1 MSEQLDSSTNP
12 IIKSEPA
19 TVEEKD
25 NPYAYL
31 NRDFS
36 SENYKIEIKNL
47 PKYYGISVSWTY
59 SVFQLVH
66 FNTVHCA
73 IHIENYSIWG
83 ISRGICL
90 FF

>member
-1 MSEQLDSSTNP
+1 MSDQLESSTEP

-25 NPYAYL
+25 DPYAYL

-47 PKYYGISVSWTY
+47 PKFYGISVS
-59 SVFQLVH
+59 
-66 FNTVHCA
+66 
-73 IHIENYSIWG
+73 
-83 ISRGICL
+83 
-90 FF
+90 